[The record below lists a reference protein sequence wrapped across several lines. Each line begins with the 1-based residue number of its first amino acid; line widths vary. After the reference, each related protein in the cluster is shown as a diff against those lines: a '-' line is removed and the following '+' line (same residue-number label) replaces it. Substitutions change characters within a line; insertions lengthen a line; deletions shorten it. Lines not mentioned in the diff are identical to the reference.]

1 MDEHQPLTDEEIKE
15 FQKTYSMF
23 DYDENGTISTN
34 QLGTV
39 MRALGLNPSD
49 GEVQDIINE
58 IDAEG
63 NGVIEFPEFLTVM
76 SRKINEIDNEDEIR
90 DAINII
96 FKDREYVSAVEI
108 WYLMRKFGDKLS
120 DEEVQDFINQ
130 TRTDGDGKIRYEG
143 AYFYWDYIEDT
154 VIRGK
159 GPTAV
164 TSKLGYLLSGPTSP
178 DVNRISGAVGMFN
191 ILTNQ
196 NPEEFKVESIGEVD
210 TEHEN
215 ENMYKKHQ

>member
-15 FQKTYSMF
+15 FHKTYSMF

-39 MRALGLNPSD
+39 MRALGLNPSN

-130 TRTDGDGKIRYEG
+130 TRTDGDGKIRYED
-143 AYFYWDYIEDT
+143 F
-154 VIRGK
+154 
-159 GPTAV
+159 
-164 TSKLGYLLSGPTSP
+164 L
-178 DVNRISGAVGMFN
+178 
-191 ILTNQ
+191 
-196 NPEEFKVESIGEVD
+196 KVMGVKPKCD
-210 TEHEN
+210 
-215 ENMYKKHQ
+215 